1 MQLTK
6 ATEKIR
12 SEVISLLQTNN
23 LPTGDLALSLD
34 EFYTATDEGKL
45 IGVIGMERFG
55 RFGLLRS
62 MVVHADY
69 RNKHIAEALVTKL
82 EEHAKASGITDMYLL
97 TETADKYFSRKGYSA
112 IAREEVPAVVK
123 ASSEFSHVCP
133 VSATVMK
140 KHLEVL

>member
-6 ATEKIR
+6 ATENVR
-12 SEVISLLQTNN
+12 SEVISLLQANN
-23 LPTGDLALSLD
+23 LPTQDLPLSLN
-34 EFYTATDEGKL
+34 EFFTVADEGKV

-55 RFGLLRS
+55 KFGLLRS
-62 MVVHADY
+62 MVVHPDY

-82 EEHAKASGITDMYLL
+82 EEDAKASGITDMYLL
-97 TETADKYFSRKGYSA
+97 TETADRYFGRKGYSA

-133 VSATVMK
+133 VRATVMK
-140 KHLEVL
+140 KHLEGL